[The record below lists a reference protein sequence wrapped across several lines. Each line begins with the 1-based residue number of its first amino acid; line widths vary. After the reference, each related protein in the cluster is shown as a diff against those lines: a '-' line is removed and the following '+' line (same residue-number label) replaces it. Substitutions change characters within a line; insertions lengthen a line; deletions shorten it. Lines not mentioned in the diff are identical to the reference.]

1 MKKYYKGKRITK
13 NKAIIK
19 KKNCEK
25 YIGLKVWQKIA
36 KWFKQTNW
44 EDFIK
49 GGNK

>member
-19 KKNCEK
+19 KKNFEK

-36 KWFKQTNW
+36 EGFKQTNW
-44 EDFIK
+44 EDLMK
-49 GGNK
+49 GVL